1 MTVTSRRNTLLGL
14 GAATA
19 GLVGASSLI
28 GGSALAHNTSRRHR
42 HSTPA
47 VNTRALIEAALNA
60 PTRPAAD
67 KARDAARHPAAT
79 LEFWGL
85 RPGMTV
91 VEIGPGGGYWT
102 EILAAFLAANGGALV
117 CTFGD
122 PERMNEQRRNGMNT
136 FMQRFAAPAY
146 RGVVGAGV
154 FDSGSAKPIIEGGGA
169 DLVISS
175 RNFHGFYLQNIKD
188 YALRQIHGSLKS
200 GGLVGIE
207 QHRGDPRRRNDP
219 STGYIRQDVVV
230 SDMLGAGFQF
240 GAASEINANP
250 NDTKD
255 HPFGV
260 WTLPPVARTS
270 PQGQPADPT
279 FDRTRYDAI
288 GESDRMTLRFIKP

>member
-1 MTVTSRRNTLLGL
+1 MTTTRRLALAGAGAALGL
-14 GAATA
+14 GALGFGTA
-19 GLVGASSLI
+19 
-28 GGSALAHNTSRRHR
+28 ALAHRQAHATGNRR
-42 HSTPA
+42 TAPGG
-47 VNTRALIEAALNA
+47 VNRARIDAALA
-60 PTRPAAD
+60 ASTRPVAD
-67 KARDAARHPAAT
+67 RARDEFRHPAAT

-85 RPGMTV
+85 APGMTV

-102 EILAAFLAANGGALV
+102 EILAAYCAANGGKLI

-122 PERMNEQRRNGMNT
+122 PDRMNEQRRT
-136 FMQRFAAPAY
+136 SVASFMQRFSAPAY
-146 RGVVGAGV
+146 GGVVQQGV
-154 FDSGSAKPIIEGGGA
+154 FDSGSTKPITEPGTA

-188 YALRQIHGSLKS
+188 YALAQIKASLKS

-207 QHRGDPRRRNDP
+207 QHRGDATRANNP
-219 STGYIRQDVVV
+219 SSGYIRQDVVV
-230 SDMLGAGFQF
+230 ADMLGAGFRF
-240 GAASEINANP
+240 DGSSEINANP
-250 NDTKD
+250 RDTKD

-288 GESDRMTLRFIKP
+288 GESDRMTLRFKKP

>member
-1 MTVTSRRNTLLGL
+1 MTSQSRRATLSLLG
-14 GAATA
+14 GAAA
-19 GLVGASSLI
+19 GV
-28 GGSALAHNTSRRHR
+28 ALAGTTLVAPAVAQSSRRR
-42 HSTPA
+42 STRAANP
-47 VNTRALIEAALNA
+47 RALIDAALA
-60 PTRPAAD
+60 AQTRPAAD
-67 KARDAARHPAAT
+67 RARDEFRHPAAT

-102 EILAAFLAANGGALV
+102 EILAAYLAANGGKLV

-122 PERMNEQRRNGMNT
+122 PERMNEQRRTGMNN
-136 FMQRFAAPAY
+136 FMARFAAPAY
-146 RGVVGAGV
+146 RGVVTSGV
-154 FDSGSAKPIIEGGGA
+154 FDSGSAKPVIEGGGA

-188 YALRQIHGSLKS
+188 YALRQIRDSLKS

-207 QHRGDPRRRNDP
+207 QHRGNAGRPNDP
-219 STGYIRQDVVV
+219 STGYIRQDFVVA
-230 SDMLGAGFQF
+230 DMLQAGFRF
-240 GAASEINANP
+240 DASSEINANP
-250 NDTKD
+250 RDTKD

-288 GESDRMTLRFIKP
+288 GESDRMTLRFVKP